1 MLRLAVR
8 AGVSLLLVSTLTTPS
23 TSAGMQNR
31 HSLGAMSFA
40 QPPAAGPR
48 LLPRGS
54 HGLPLNT
61 PAPTGSWRRMALP
74 PMGLSAEGARAPDNA
89 ARATAAVEAQRQLNR
104 SAAAPGF
111 VQRDTTRWPSPD
123 IGRREGFIPFTV
135 RQMTGGTT
143 LSGLPLV
150 ERGVSIRQTTAGTTL
165 TGLPLTAKGSAVVRG
180 PFLINP
186 AFAQSPGRSGAAST
200 LSQTTFRGRFG
211 ERSQRSG
218 HRAVVIGW
226 IGSLF
231 WPYAYGDLIDY
242 TFWPSAYDSFWPRAY
257 DDVYEGIFGPYA
269 VDAASYGS
277 ERESSYVDEP
287 QSLYAPLPSGGG
299 KLNVRRKGEYLAQV
313 CNVPMSGLAD
323 WPIEQIAK
331 VVDPDNSQRAALDQ
345 LKDAAEQAI
354 DLLRSGC
361 ASGRERAA
369 CARQILSVA

>member
-74 PMGLSAEGARAPDNA
+74 PMGLSAEGARAPDHA

-135 RQMTGGTT
+135 RQMTGG
-143 LSGLPLV
+143 
-150 ERGVSIRQTTAGTTL
+150 
-165 TGLPLTAKGSAVVRG
+165 
-180 PFLINP
+180 
-186 AFAQSPGRSGAAST
+186 
-200 LSQTTFRGRFG
+200 
-211 ERSQRSG
+211 
-218 HRAVVIGW
+218 
-226 IGSLF
+226 
-231 WPYAYGDLIDY
+231 
-242 TFWPSAYDSFWPRAY
+242 
-257 DDVYEGIFGPYA
+257 
-269 VDAASYGS
+269 
-277 ERESSYVDEP
+277 
-287 QSLYAPLPSGGG
+287 
-299 KLNVRRKGEYLAQV
+299 
-313 CNVPMSGLAD
+313 
-323 WPIEQIAK
+323 
-331 VVDPDNSQRAALDQ
+331 
-345 LKDAAEQAI
+345 
-354 DLLRSGC
+354 
-361 ASGRERAA
+361 
-369 CARQILSVA
+369 